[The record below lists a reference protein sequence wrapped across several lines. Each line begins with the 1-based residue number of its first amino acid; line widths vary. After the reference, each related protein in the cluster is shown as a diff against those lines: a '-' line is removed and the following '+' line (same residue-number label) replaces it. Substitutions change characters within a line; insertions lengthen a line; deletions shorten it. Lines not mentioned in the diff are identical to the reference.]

1 MLLVIQMTEI
11 QNNLIQTVKEW
22 VRLDNEIRQLQKE
35 VSNRRKEKQKL
46 NTTLM
51 DTMKSNKI
59 DCFDLNDGQICYTK
73 KNVKKPINNKV
84 LLDILTKYY
93 KGDLTQA
100 AEINDFIKENR
111 NEITKENITRKISKS
126 NQEIT

>member
-1 MLLVIQMTEI
+1 MTEI
-11 QNNLIQTVKEW
+11 QNKLIQNVKEW
-22 VRLDNEIRQLQKE
+22 VRIDNEIRQLQKE
-35 VSNRRKEKQKL
+35 ISNRRQEKKIL

-51 DTMKSNKI
+51 DTMKSNNI

-100 AEINDFIKENR
+100 SEINDFIKENR
-111 NEITKENITRKISKS
+111 NEITTENITRKISKS
-126 NQEIT
+126 KPENTS